1 MRINDLLTESQQ
13 QLDEGPLGN
22 VGRAIGKGVGG
33 LAKGVGAVA
42 GGVAGVGT
50 ALKKGYQTGKAAVAG
65 TPDPNAEPEE
75 PATTAADA
83 NAQGPKGTAPAQAQS
98 GAAGTAMA
106 KSAQAVAGAPN
117 ADKAGQTLYAQVKA
131 SVNQLDKKGKQR
143 IMQLLQKSL
152 AAPAAAAA
160 PAQSTADKISAAQQ
174 AAAPAAQSA
183 PAAQQPAVKRNP
195 NNPDDLGFGFDVDTG
210 LPLKSQAEKN
220 ANIAKAD
227 AAEKAAAKPKK
238 KPAAP
243 SQATIDA
250 DRARLM
256 GTTTDSIVRTGNNLS
271 ETLARK
277 VEEQKRKMF
286 ESGLTNGTVS
296 VFKK

>member
-1 MRINDLLTESQQ
+1 MRINDLLTESQMQ
-13 QLDEGPLGN
+13 QLDEGPLANVGKAIGRGVGN
-22 VGRAIGKGVGG
+22 V
-33 LAKGVGAVA
+33 AKGVGAVA
-42 GGVAGVGT
+42 GGVAGAGT
-50 ALKKGYQTGKAAVAG
+50 AFKKGFQSGKATVAG
-65 TPDPNAEPEE
+65 QPDPNAEPED

-83 NAQGPKGTAPAQAQS
+83 NAQGPKGTAPAQTQS

-106 KSAQAVAGAPN
+106 KSAQAVAGAAN

-160 PAQSTADKISAAQQ
+160 PKQSMADKISAAQ
-174 AAAPAAQSA
+174 APAAGAQPAATAEPTATPATTAQPAATA
-183 PAAQQPAVKRNP
+183 PAAGTAEPVVK
-195 NNPDDLGFGFDVDTG
+195 G
-210 LPLKSQAEKN
+210 KK
-220 ANIAKAD
+220 
-227 AAEKAAAKPKK
+227 KAAPKAAK
-238 KPAAP
+238 P

-250 DRARLM
+250 DRNRLM
-256 GTTTDSIVRTGNNLS
+256 GVTSDSIIRTGNNLS

-277 VEEQKRKMF
+277 VEIQKQKMF
-286 ESGLTNGTVS
+286 ESSLINGTVS